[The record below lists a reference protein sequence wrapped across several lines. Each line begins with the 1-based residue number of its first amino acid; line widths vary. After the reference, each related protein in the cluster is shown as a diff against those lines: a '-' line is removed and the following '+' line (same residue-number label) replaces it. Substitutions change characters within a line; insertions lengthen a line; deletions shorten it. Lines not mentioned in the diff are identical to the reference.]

1 MKNLHTFISGL
12 AILATIT
19 ISVVTGIAEVKAQT
33 EGEEAR
39 MEDEAIT
46 QKAKEVPK
54 DKKLLTT
61 SDIADDAVTSPK
73 IKNGEVNTDDLAND
87 AVTSSKIAN
96 GAVTLEHRQVTK
108 EFNCCSPG
116 SSSTIHAT
124 CADDEVVT
132 GGGYE
137 AAGGPGGS
145 HAVIFSGQQASFP
158 KDWVVTM
165 QGGAED
171 EPSSVY
177 AECLKIVP

>member
-1 MKNLHTFISGL
+1 MKKLLTFTSAL
-12 AILATIT
+12 AILTTIT
-19 ISVVTGIAEVKAQT
+19 ISVVAGVAQVQAQT

-46 QKAKEVPK
+46 AKELPK
-54 DKKLLTT
+54 DKKLITT

-108 EFNCCSPG
+108 EFNCCPSG
-116 SSSTIHAT
+116 SSLTIHAT

-145 HAVIFSGQQASFP
+145 HVVISSGQQSDSP